1 MAKLDYQYLSKLTAW
16 AKEGDSD
23 AFAEL
28 YAATFQQ
35 QYALA
40 YRYLKDPY
48 LAQDALQETY
58 IIALKNIH
66 TLKDSKLFV
75 SWLNQINFRVCFS
88 IYEKQKRY
96 NNESTVPS
104 ELHSQQDSAESPED
118 CIVRIDQQDYLR
130 KKIQELPELEAQAI
144 ILKYYYD
151 MKLDEIAARI
161 NVSRSTVKR
170 YLSSGKAKLER
181 ILNP

>member
-40 YRYLKDPY
+40 HRYLKDPY

-58 IIALKNIH
+58 IIALKNLH

-75 SWLNQINFRVCFS
+75 SWLNQINFRVCFG

-96 NNESTVPS
+96 NNEPAVPN
-104 ELHSQQDSAESPED
+104 ELYPQQDSVESPEE
-118 CIVRIDQQDYLR
+118 CIIRIDQQDYLR
-130 KKIQELPELEAQAI
+130 KKILELPELEAQVI
-144 ILKYYYD
+144 ILKYYYN
-151 MKLDEIAARI
+151 MKLDDIAARMSI
-161 NVSRSTVKR
+161 SRSTVKR

-181 ILNP
+181 TLRP